1 MAEIKEGILGG
12 VNGSVG
18 TVVGITWRGRNF
30 LRSKPRKSNKPATD
44 KQRKSRTKLS
54 VVSTFA
60 SKLKGFVNEHCPPA
74 LLNGKWATGKEQLI
88 SRLIKEGVAIIDED
102 VCIDAGAVVVSM
114 GMLPPSII
122 KKISRLKTGR
132 LKVLWDNNITNILAK
147 GSDELILVAYSEQLD
162 AFTDIRGVGMRED
175 KYVHFDLPDAW
186 TEGNIHFWSV
196 WKSKDGKLISTSA
209 YHGITELTTEEL
221 PAPKAVN
228 KQEHQ
233 EDKQPIAIPDEIPA
247 AISPVQKA
255 VSTPVEDKDISTIST
270 SIIAKPSYIKVKT
283 LPPFLKQ
290 SLESS
295 SDSNSSLKQQP
306 PIYADEFRSILEA
319 YQKKE

>member
-88 SRLIKEGVAIIDED
+88 SRLIKEGVAIIDQD

-147 GSDELILVAYSEQLD
+147 GTDELILVAYSEQLD
-162 AFTDIRGVGMRED
+162 VFTDIRGVGKRED
-175 KYVHFDLPDAW
+175 KYVHFDLPDTW

-196 WKSKDGKLISTSA
+196 WKSKDGSLISTSA

-221 PAPKAVN
+221 PASKAVN

-233 EDKQPIAIPDEIPA
+233 EDKQPIAISNEIPD
-247 AISPVQKA
+247 AISPIQET
-255 VSTPVEDKDISTIST
+255 VSIFVEFKDTTIISAST
-270 SIIAKPSYIKVKT
+270 KAKPSYIKIKT
-283 LPPFLKQ
+283 LPSFLKQ
-290 SLESS
+290 SLNTP
-295 SDSNSSLKQQP
+295 SDNNSSLKQQP
-306 PIYADEFRSILEA
+306 PVNPDEFRSILEV
-319 YQKKE
+319 YLKDE

>member
-1 MAEIKEGILGG
+1 
-12 VNGSVG
+12 
-18 TVVGITWRGRNF
+18 

-88 SRLIKEGVAIIDED
+88 SRLIKEGVAIIDQD

-114 GMLPPSII
+114 GMLPPSVI

-147 GSDELILVAYSEQLD
+147 GSDELTLVAYSEQLD
-162 AFTDIRGVGMRED
+162 AFTDIRGVGKRED
-175 KYVHFDLPDAW
+175 KYVHFDLPDTW

-196 WKSKDGKLISTSA
+196 WKSKDGSLISTSA

-221 PAPKAVN
+221 PASKAVN

-233 EDKQPIAIPDEIPA
+233 EDKQPIAIPDETPA
-247 AISPVQKA
+247 AISPIQETVITSVKNTNTTPIA
-255 VSTPVEDKDISTIST
+255 VST
-270 SIIAKPSYIKVKT
+270 IANPSYIKVKT
-283 LPPFLKQ
+283 LPLFLKQ
-290 SLESS
+290 SLNIP
-295 SDSNSSLKQQP
+295 SDNNSSLKQQSP
-306 PIYADEFRSILEA
+306 VDPAEPRSILEA
-319 YQKKE
+319 YQKEE

>member
-1 MAEIKEGILGG
+1 
-12 VNGSVG
+12 
-18 TVVGITWRGRNF
+18 

-74 LLNGKWATGKEQLI
+74 LLNGKRATGKEQLI
-88 SRLIKEGVAIIDED
+88 SRLIKEGVAIIDQD

-114 GMLPPSII
+114 GMLPPSVI

-147 GSDELILVAYSEQLD
+147 GSDELTLVAYSEQLD
-162 AFTDIRGVGMRED
+162 AFTDIRGIGKRED
-175 KYVHFDLPDAW
+175 KYVHFDLPDTW

-221 PAPKAVN
+221 PAPKAVHR
-228 KQEHQ
+228 QEHQ
-233 EDKQPIAIPDEIPA
+233 EDKQSIAISDEVPSAKVSNQEVVNTPA
-247 AISPVQKA
+247 KNI
-255 VSTPVEDKDISTIST
+255 DISTISELP
-270 SIIAKPSYIKVKT
+270 IAKPSYIKRKT
-283 LPPFLKQ
+283 LPPSLKQ
-290 SLESS
+290 SIESS
-295 SDSNSSLKQQP
+295 SGTDSSPKQQP
-306 PIYADEFRSILEA
+306 LIYPDEFRSILEA
-319 YQKKE
+319 IKRRSDWDKTQYKLSRF

>member
-114 GMLPPSII
+114 GMLPPSVI
-122 KKISRLKTGR
+122 KKISKLKTGR

-147 GSDELILVAYSEQLD
+147 GSDELTLVAYSEQLD
-162 AFTDIRGVGMRED
+162 AFTDIRGVGKRED
-175 KYVHFDLPDAW
+175 RYVHFDLPDTW

-209 YHGITELTTEEL
+209 YHGITELTIEEL

-233 EDKQPIAIPDEIPA
+233 EEKQPTAIPDETHD
-247 AISPVQKA
+247 AISPIQETVITSVKNTNTTPIA
-255 VSTPVEDKDISTIST
+255 VSTT
-270 SIIAKPSYIKVKT
+270 ANPSYIKVKA
-283 LPPFLKQ
+283 LLHSLKQ
-290 SLESS
+290 SPENS
-295 SDSNSSLKQQP
+295 SDSNSSPKQQP
-306 PIYADEFRSILEA
+306 LISPDESRSILEV
-319 YQKKE
+319 YQKEE